1 MSATKKIHFHVGGDL
16 LTKSDHAVRHPQIVV
31 GAVRLPGLTMY
42 FKALVQARRLRHDG
56 LPRAE
61 AWVRRWGERGFRRR
75 SLISGMTQTY
85 TPPFRLFNTGK
96 GKCWLPY
103 ILRRIPGEGV

>member
-16 LTKSDHAVRHPQIVV
+16 LKKSDHAVRHPQIVV
-31 GAVRLPGLTMY
+31 GADRLPGLTMY

-61 AWVRRWGERGFRRR
+61 AWDGDGVNGA
-75 SLISGMTQTY
+75 SVAVSMSGTTQTS
-85 TPPFRLFNTGK
+85 TPHSFFSTLVK
-96 GKCWLPY
+96 
-103 ILRRIPGEGV
+103 